1 MPHFAVVRTDRATT
15 KTRVVF
21 DASAKCNGISLNDMI
36 CQGPKLQ
43 RELIDVLLRF
53 RRYPVAIVCDI
64 AEMYLRIELCPE
76 DWSCHRFLW
85 RNLDVSKKPCEY
97 EFSRLV
103 FGVNVSPFLARFVS
117 QQHATMFE
125 QVYPRAAETILKSTY
140 MDDSIDSVIS
150 ETEGI
155 NLYKQL
161 SELWQKAG
169 MHAHKWLSNS
179 QSVLQMIP
187 FEDRACQLELSE
199 ESSLA
204 IKTLGI
210 IWLAEDG
217 WQKKMC
223 LPLNQK

>member
-1 MPHFAVVRTDRATT
+1 
-15 KTRVVF
+15 
-21 DASAKCNGISLNDMI
+21 MI

-53 RRYPVAIVCDI
+53 RRYPVAVVCDI

-76 DWSCHRFLW
+76 DQSCHRFLW
-85 RNLDVSKKPCEY
+85 WNLDVSKKPCEY

-103 FGVNVSPFLARFVS
+103 FGINASSFLAQFVS

-125 QVYPRAAETILKSTY
+125 QIYPRAAETILKSTY
-140 MDDSIDSVIS
+140 MDDSMDSVMS

-155 NLYKQL
+155 KQL

-169 MHAHKWLSNS
+169 MHPHKWLSNS
-179 QSVLQMIP
+179 QAVLQMMP
-187 FEDRACQLELSE
+187 FEDRACQLELNE
-199 ESSLA
+199 DNSLA

-210 IWLAEDG
+210 IWLAEEE
-217 WQKKMC
+217 C
-223 LPLNQK
+223 LLSNQK